1 MTSNDLVRMKR
12 RFLKYVEAHGMQSSD
27 DQRNIELK
35 RRHTLSVLRD
45 MGLLC
50 RGEGLNENDSLIARA
65 AALLHDAG
73 RFPQYAEFRTFDD
86 RVSVNHGL
94 LGAEMILKENLL
106 EGLPGPERS
115 LILRAVKYHNAYA
128 IPRIDRRAVFFLKL
142 VRDADKLNIW
152 KVMLD
157 YFAQPPESRANAAG
171 LGLPEG
177 KRVSAEIIPVVLE
190 NRVAPI
196 SLVKNLKDYRVLL
209 FSWVFGI
216 NFKTTFRLFFRRGYA
231 RALRDSLPRDGEVQK
246 AVLHM
251 EGFARSRGLAS
262 S

>member
-1 MTSNDLVRMKR
+1 MTENDLSRMKR
-12 RFLKYVEAHGMQSSD
+12 RFLKYVAAHGMKDPD
-27 DQRNIELK
+27 DQRNIVLK
-35 RRHTLSVLRD
+35 RKHTLSVLRD

-50 RGEGLNENDSLIARA
+50 RGEGLGENDSLIARA
-65 AALLHDAG
+65 AALLHDTG

-94 LGAEMILKENLL
+94 LGAETIVRENFL
-106 EGLPGPERS
+106 EGLPGEEKS

-128 IPRIDRRAVFFLKL
+128 IPKVDRRAVLFLKL
-142 VRDADKLNIW
+142 LRDADKLNIW

-157 YFAQPPESRANAAG
+157 YFAQPPKNRATAAG

-177 KRVSAEIIPVVLE
+177 REVSAEIIPVVLE
-190 NRVAPI
+190 NRVVPI

-209 FSWVFGI
+209 LSWVFGI
-216 NFKTTFRLFFRRGYA
+216 NFKTTFRLFFRRRYA
-231 RALRDSLPRDGEVQK
+231 RALKDSLPRDSEVQK

-251 EGFARSRGLAS
+251 ERFARSRTLPS